1 MKTTFVSLWAIT
13 STFGCL
19 IATLLVSGCA
29 TSGGKPTY
37 SKALTFD
44 ARVISGDK
52 VSAEVAAAGPKV
64 VLTTADKER
73 FSQKI
78 EVAIRTRAPQGARSA
93 RNYRVVVALQRY
105 ERGSQFARM
114 MLAGLGQMHIDATIT
129 LYSMPAKTAAGSFKI
144 DKTFSWGGAVGGM
157 ATIENVED
165 DFAKAVAEAV
175 CAPKPKQH

>member
-1 MKTTFVSLWAIT
+1 MKTKLFRLSLACVLCVSAFI
-13 STFGCL
+13 
-19 IATLLVSGCA
+19 VSGCA

-37 SKALTFD
+37 SKAIAPD

-52 VSAEVAAAGPKV
+52 ISAEVANAGPKV
-64 VLTTADKER
+64 VLTTADRER

-78 EVAIRTRAPQGARSA
+78 EVAIRSRAPQGARSA
-93 RNYRVVVALQRY
+93 RNYRVAVAITRY

-129 LYSMPAKTAAGSFKI
+129 VYSMPAKTVVGSFKI

-175 CAPKPKQH
+175 CAPKPK

>member
-1 MKTTFVSLWAIT
+1 MKTTLIRSSVVASFVGI
-13 STFGCL
+13 L
-19 IATLLVSGCA
+19 IAILLFTGCA

-37 SKALTFD
+37 SKNLAPD
-44 ARVISGDK
+44 SRIISADRVN
-52 VSAEVAAAGPKV
+52 AEVSAAGPKV

-93 RNYRVVVALQRY
+93 RNYRVVVALARY

-114 MLAGLGQMHIDATIT
+114 MLAGLGQMHVDATIT
-129 LYSMPAKTAAGSFKI
+129 VYSMPAKTVVGAFNI

-175 CAPKPKQH
+175 CAPKPK

>member
-1 MKTTFVSLWAIT
+1 MQTTFSRLSPVVSLF
-13 STFGCL
+13 SCL
-19 IATLLVSGCA
+19 TAALFVAGCA

-37 SKALTFD
+37 SKNLAPD
-44 ARVISGDK
+44 ARIISGDK
-52 VSAEVAAAGPKV
+52 VSAEVVAAGPKV

-78 EVAIRTRAPQGARSA
+78 EVAIRSRAPQGSRSA
-93 RNYRVVVALQRY
+93 RSYRLVVALQRY

-129 LYSMPAKTAAGSFKI
+129 VSSMPAKTTVGQFKI

-157 ATIENVED
+157 STIENVED
-165 DFAKAVAEAV
+165 DFAKAVAEAA